1 MAIATDRRNAG
12 IRQEKDGIDCGGIDG
27 NGEIG
32 RLAGKSRLF
41 AVLLLGLCLSALH
54 AAPEDSKAIRSALD
68 SALERKSVADL
79 AAWLTH
85 CGSDKS
91 WDDEKNV
98 YGDALVDLI
107 CGTDFV
113 KRPGSSEL
121 LKSAGINWNL
131 PLGWTGLTL
140 LQNAVDLNKMD
151 VGVWLLDSGADVN
164 ARGSGG
170 DTALHAF
177 SIGEYEGPL
186 PADAQTEWIR
196 FLVRRGA
203 ELNARGYAGHT
214 AIYNAAEADV
224 FYPALVALV
233 ESGADIN
240 IGDDEGIAP
249 LSIATQHGSVKN
261 KAYLKAH
268 GAKQYSN
275 EFPVNNDAPPCKA
288 VLSGDLAAI
297 AGLPLKDFSAMVGRT
312 AMLVPATALHLAAER
327 GSMAVLKALCERKVD
342 WNVSDRYGRSP
353 LQLAIMAGRADAAAL
368 LLDNGADP
376 NRRASVYA
384 MTPFLAAFQ
393 QPAIAMQMLSRG
405 LVPRGEKVA
414 EAAVYTENLEL
425 VKALGPKIEWSE
437 EALEIAADTGQAE
450 ILEYLA
456 GLVPDKISTMPNW
469 YRAEEGKSAGPRL
482 TITQLVVEEARLKRA
497 RNEQNEKRVFAPPD
511 APQRTG
517 GISLQRGT
525 FPYVVESWSTWLNR
539 DTPPI
544 GLRFNKDVKLA
555 DYPVGV
561 YIPKAY
567 DGKKSYGLVISMTN
581 AKSSSR
587 YPRDFAPTLDRHE
600 LIWVGFDPY
609 NGLDYGDNL
618 TYCLAILYNMLGYFN
633 IDRSRIY
640 IGGFSLGGQMT
651 EHVVQRFP
659 WVFTGAFFL
668 NIGYDL
674 GHSSNPEPYYV
685 KHHIPIVYVEGDYD
699 YNRLAA
705 YGGYDN
711 LVWAGYP
718 SVYYF
723 HEPMKGHI
731 LISAD
736 SFERVISLLD
746 AAKRN

>member
-353 LQLAIMAGRADAAAL
+353 LQLAIMAGRANVAAL

-376 NRRASVYA
+376 NRDCAPNSFNQDFSHS
-384 MTPFLAAFQ
+384 TPFLAAFQ

-405 LVPRGEKVA
+405 LIPRGEKVA

-425 VKALGPKIEWSE
+425 VKALGPKIEWSDA
-437 EALEIAADTGQAE
+437 ALGLAADTGQVE

-456 GLVPDKISTMPNW
+456 GLRSPKASTVTYW
-469 YRAEEGKSAGPRL
+469 YKDVALP
-482 TITQLVVEEARLKRA
+482 QLVEAARANRA
-497 RNEQNEKRVFAPPD
+497 RNEQNEKRVSAPLD
-511 APQRTG
+511 APQRKG

-525 FPYVVESWSTWLNR
+525 FPYVVESWSPWLKC
-539 DTPPI
+539 DQ
-544 GLRFNKDVKLA
+544 DVKLA
-555 DYPVGV
+555 DYPVGIYV
-561 YIPKAY
+561 PKAY
-567 DGKKSYGLVISMTN
+567 DGKKPYGLVVSMTN
-581 AKSSSR
+581 AMSSSR
-587 YPRDFAPTLDRHE
+587 YPRDFAPTLDRHD

-609 NGLDYGDNL
+609 NGLDGNDNL
-618 TYCLAILYNMLGYFN
+618 AFCLAIVYNMLGYYN

-640 IGGFSLGGQMT
+640 IGGFSFGGQHT
-651 EHVVQRFP
+651 EYVLQNYP
-659 WVFTGAFFL
+659 WVFTGAFFI
-668 NIGYDL
+668 NIGYRL
-674 GHSSNPEPYYV
+674 GPSSSPEPYYI
-685 KHHIPIVYVEGDYD
+685 KHHIPIVFVEGDYD
-699 YNRLAA
+699 YNRVST
-705 YGGYDN
+705 YWGYDD
-711 LVWAGYP
+711 LVWAGYR

-723 HEPMKGHI
+723 HEPMKGHK
-731 LISAD
+731 LISAE
-736 SFERVISLLD
+736 SFERMIGLLD
-746 AAKRN
+746 AAKKN